1 VFSKNGM
8 QFQHKIY
15 SITAT
20 IILLFIIGSV
30 VSYTNTLNI
39 SKNIE
44 SLKKTNE
51 ELQKNLIFLSDI
63 EKVKRYILEYSITG
77 DEVFVEPIEEL
88 FTGFKNLN
96 KSSVKISKE
105 YDRNYEKLIEN
116 IERYNENFYIAKE
129 QIPRNFLL
137 RKNLRNSAQKIED
150 KINLIKDRVKDSEDL
165 FDLILFRKVLLE
177 IEKGSVRYFETDNIN
192 YVVRVKKEFLN
203 AKSLLSKLST
213 SESFKKKNVMNEI
226 SLALES
232 FEELVGQT
240 IQHYRTYSMLTKV
253 VMPGDVYEVYHYS
266 NVLKKM
272 TFEEIELTRLKL
284 ENYIEL
290 NKDLNLI
297 IGIVFVVLIL
307 LSFLFIIRIIL
318 GPIKELTQMFEQLST
333 GDVEIKIPEYKH
345 NDEIGKLI
353 SAANHYKQ
361 VNIKTK
367 ELLKQTQDYQENLE
381 KKVQEEIAIRRERE
395 KALVQQSKLA
405 SMGEMIG
412 AIAHQWRQ
420 PLNELSIRIQK
431 LKYSYAKGEMDEEF
445 ILSFIDKN
453 KKTIDFMSK
462 TIDDFRNFFRIDKEM
477 KNFLIK
483 EALKEV
489 LNIQSAQLKNH
500 NIIVNLEGD
509 EFTFKGFKTE
519 FQQVIINLIG
529 NAKDAFVKNN
539 TQDPKIDISI
549 DANGV
554 YIQDNAGGIPEE
566 ILERVFEPY
575 FTTKEQG
582 EGTGMGLYMSKMIIE
597 DNMHSKIKISN
608 KDDGVLIS
616 INLKA
621 NKV

>member
-1 VFSKNGM
+1 MFSKNGM